1 MTTKKKAVAVAVERA
16 TVGVV
21 TKPRVVS
28 KEDHKLMRAHAMAE
42 ARAEKKGTETFDGL
56 FSNGWRFVQAL
67 EPYREKKDGSGMTG
81 DPRSVTTPETWQAL
95 LLAVGDAYM
104 GAGTMFA
111 QVECQ
116 GVKMSGAAWCEYK
129 GSLTDA
135 QKKTR
140 TKMRNKRSRYV
151 ADFREGMG
159 RRAGMTEEEMKVQ
172 GGGRG
177 TKKGAQ
183 QPTGEVDSAESSK
196 SSLEKAIANLN
207 DALRNL
213 RQDDVPGDVSAP
225 ADAIREALA
234 DLVNLNK

>member
-1 MTTKKKAVAVAVERA
+1 MSTKQKAVAVKRA
-16 TVGVV
+16 NVGKV

-28 KEDHKLMRAHAMAE
+28 EEDHKLMRAHAMAE

-56 FSNGWRFVQAL
+56 FANGWRFAHLL

-111 QVECQ
+111 KVECQ
-116 GVKMSGAAWCEYK
+116 GAAMSGAAWCEYT
-129 GSLTDA
+129 GSLTAA

-140 TKMRNKRSRYV
+140 NKMRNKRSRYV
-151 ADFREGMG
+151 ADVREGMG
-159 RRAGMTEEEMKVQ
+159 RRAGMTDEELKVQ

-183 QPTGEVDSAESSK
+183 QPTGEADSAKSSK
-196 SSLEKAIANLN
+196 TDDAQII
-207 DALRNL
+207 DALNL
-213 RQDDVPGDVSAP
+213 ALKKMRDAEKLAFDPTTP
-225 ADAIREALA
+225 ADLVREALTIIA
-234 DLVNLNK
+234 KAVK